1 MSFGLFKVV
10 FCISFLIFGF
20 QSNFSD
26 KNTDLPNSFSCS
38 ERDSISFPP
47 DFYRQQTKAS
57 LLALANEKHPVGLF
71 YLAKQ
76 KYNQRDYQEALELLD
91 SAADAGLTTAY
102 DLMAHIYKEQGN
114 NSAALNAKQC
124 FLKRLRIS
132 HQK

>member
-38 ERDSISFPP
+38 ERDS
-47 DFYRQQTKAS
+47 
-57 LLALANEKHPVGLF
+57 
-71 YLAKQ
+71 
-76 KYNQRDYQEALELLD
+76 LELLD